1 MVRPNKTVYT
11 LMNMSYSNNT
21 IVHLSSRQVAILARK
36 KTASR
41 HFCFHRHRYNV
52 FIVDNEQ
59 VFTCWVIF
67 VIVMD
72 FEWYFT
78 QLFSLRDIS
87 LVLSTSYGGALRTQS
102 NILDKAFCESILE
115 KSSILDALLGLE

>member
-1 MVRPNKTVYT
+1 MVRPNETVYT

-41 HFCFHRHRYNV
+41 RFCFHRHRYNV

-87 LVLSTSYGGALRTQS
+87 LVLSTSYGGSLRTQS

>member
-1 MVRPNKTVYT
+1 MVRPNETVYT

-21 IVHLSSRQVAILARK
+21 IAHLSSRQVAILARK

-41 HFCFHRHRYNV
+41 RFCFHRHRYNV

-115 KSSILDALLGLE
+115 KSSILDALLSLE